1 MLKIQEVK
9 MSQLPIRHLAAIVT
23 AGLIAAC
30 GSTPAASPSPTPAPA
45 TPAAQAAAPVA
56 QGKPRFIEFYAD
68 W

>member
-1 MLKIQEVK
+1 MLKIQEMK
-9 MSQLPIRHLAAIVT
+9 MSQLPIRHLTAIVT

-30 GSTPAASPSPTPAPA
+30 GSAPIAPPSPAPA